1 MKKEHIYW
9 GLAIISVI
17 GLGYLIYTKYKGK
30 GVETVEEIGTS
41 ADTIPG
47 VAINEELLL
56 KKASKGNEVK
66 QLQQLMQISAD
77 GVFGPQTETKL
88 IQLKGVKE
96 ITLKSFKASMN
107 INQNALAIGTVVMAN
122 VDPKTAMFN
131 ATKKADG
138 SYYSKDYKIERKV
151 NFGAKLGVIILINP
165 AKNWYLI
172 EVDNLLFFGTT
183 MYFVKANE
191 VKKI

>member
-47 VAINEELLL
+47 VSINEELLL

>member
-77 GVFGPQTETKL
+77 GVFGPKTETKL